1 MSFFNWLTGTAGYTA
16 ILAAFGLAVAA
27 HFFAPRA
34 WSALAWT
41 IAFGVLGAAFVGQ
54 REVTASVRIEA
65 AEQAKQRADADEAS
79 LHALTSRAMRDA
91 QARVLDDAIARCAA
105 PDADT
110 SPFVV
115 VAELD
120 ATGKVV
126 RTWRDGGTALATC
139 VQAQIAGRTLP
150 APPRAPFLTSFEL
163 SFTP

>member
-1 MSFFNWLTGTAGYTA
+1 MTMRLPIATFTVLMLATATA
-16 ILAAFGLAVAA
+16 LSA
-27 HFFAPRA
+27 HAQSTMDYA
-34 WSALAWT
+34 
-41 IAFGVLGAAFVGQ
+41 
-54 REVTASVRIEA
+54 
-65 AEQAKQRADADEAS
+65 QAKQRADADEAS

-120 ATGKVV
+120 AAGQVV
-126 RTWRDGGTALATC
+126 RTWREGGTVLAAC

>member
-1 MSFFNWLTGTAGYTA
+1 MRLPAA
-16 ILAAFGLAVAA
+16 ALALLVLAAATALSA
-27 HFFAPRA
+27 HAQSTMDYA
-34 WSALAWT
+34 
-41 IAFGVLGAAFVGQ
+41 
-54 REVTASVRIEA
+54 
-65 AEQAKQRADADEAS
+65 QAKQRADADEAS
-79 LHALTSRAMRDA
+79 LHPLTSQAMREA

-120 ATGKVV
+120 AAGKVV
-126 RTWRDGGTALATC
+126 RTWRDGGTALAAC